1 MKEFGVF
8 RLFLPKLQTFG
19 PMAKLLLIETATDVC
34 SVAVSEQGQVMAT
47 EEQQAVLSHTALLT
61 LQISEVLRHSG
72 LTLRE
77 LSGVAVSSGPGSY
90 TALRTGVATAKGICY
105 ALNIPLIGIN
115 TLQALAAGAAAGN
128 PADVYISMIDA
139 RRDEVWLAAFDAKL
153 NRLNNDQPLI
163 LSVENWT
170 TWTEQE
176 LGEYSKKRIIL
187 SGNGSK
193 KINNGFLKK
202 NLDICSV
209 ECCSARFL
217 AQLAHQSWLNQQFES
232 LPYFE
237 PTYMKPPNVTTPK
250 SRESVNF

>member
-19 PMAKLLLIETATDVC
+19 PMATLLLIETATDVC
-34 SVAVSEQGQVMAT
+34 SVALSKQGQVLAAT
-47 EEQQAVLSHTALLT
+47 EQQPVLSHTAVLT
-61 LQISEVLRHSG
+61 LQISQVLSESG
-72 LTLRE
+72 YTLRD

-105 ALNIPLIGIN
+105 ALHLPLIAVN
-115 TLQALAAGAAAGN
+115 TLQALAAGAASVS
-128 PADVYISMIDA
+128 PADAYISMIDA
-139 RRDEVWLAAFDAKL
+139 RRDEVWLSAFDAQL
-153 NRLNNDQPLI
+153 NRLQSDQPLI
-163 LSVENWT
+163 LNAENWES
-170 TWTEQE
+170 WTAQWTDQN
-176 LGEYSKKRIIL
+176 SNKRIIL